1 MAIGSGWMLPPVT
14 WSWTSDCP
22 GRVAR
27 TTAGIA
33 NEARTTNRTKL
44 RMTGILNPLVRS
56 PQNSVVG

>member
-1 MAIGSGWMLPPVT
+1 MAIGIGWMLPPVT
-14 WSWTSDCP
+14 WSWTRDWP

-33 NEARTTNRTKL
+33 SKASTTNLIEL
-44 RMTGILNPLVRS
+44 RMTGIDDPFVRS